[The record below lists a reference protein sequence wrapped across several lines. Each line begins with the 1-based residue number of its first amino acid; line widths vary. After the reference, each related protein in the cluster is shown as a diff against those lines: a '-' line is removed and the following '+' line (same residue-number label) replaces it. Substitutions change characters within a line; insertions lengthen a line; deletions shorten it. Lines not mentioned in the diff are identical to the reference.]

1 MKLSL
6 SKLGVLSDRDLDWIN
21 ATGITKSIAKGEI
34 LIRQTQPIDELYILL
49 AGTLTVFVS
58 SSEQENNR
66 SEREIATIASGEI
79 VGEIS
84 FVDNQRALTTIKA
97 TEKANLLIL
106 SFQQLE
112 NKIQQDEGFAARF
125 YQTISAQLS
134 HKLRR
139 VSALLVKN
147 KVISEPPLR
156 KVLFVF
162 AILDDSDIDWMI
174 ESGMQV
180 NASAGKILIQQ
191 GEPVEAVYIL
201 IDGTLAVS
209 VTLGEGNSRVTK
221 DINQLSS
228 GEIVGEMSFVE
239 TGKASA
245 TVASFEESLL
255 LAIPQQQLAA
265 KLKQDMQFAA
275 RFYRAIAVVLAD
287 RLRGGL
293 IRHGYAQNTDLDGD
307 IEYEGEL
314 DLDMLQQTALAGT
327 RFNWMARRVSGN
339 NYY

>member
-156 KVLFVF
+156 KVLFV
-162 AILDDSDIDWMI
+162 
-174 ESGMQV
+174 
-180 NASAGKILIQQ
+180 
-191 GEPVEAVYIL
+191 
-201 IDGTLAVS
+201 
-209 VTLGEGNSRVTK
+209 
-221 DINQLSS
+221 
-228 GEIVGEMSFVE
+228 
-239 TGKASA
+239 
-245 TVASFEESLL
+245 
-255 LAIPQQQLAA
+255 
-265 KLKQDMQFAA
+265 
-275 RFYRAIAVVLAD
+275 
-287 RLRGGL
+287 
-293 IRHGYAQNTDLDGD
+293 
-307 IEYEGEL
+307 
-314 DLDMLQQTALAGT
+314 
-327 RFNWMARRVSGN
+327 
-339 NYY
+339 

>member
-1 MKLSL
+1 
-6 SKLGVLSDRDLDWIN
+6 
-21 ATGITKSIAKGEI
+21 
-34 LIRQTQPIDELYILL
+34 
-49 AGTLTVFVS
+49 
-58 SSEQENNR
+58 
-66 SEREIATIASGEI
+66 
-79 VGEIS
+79 
-84 FVDNQRALTTIKA
+84 
-97 TEKANLLIL
+97 
-106 SFQQLE
+106 
-112 NKIQQDEGFAARF
+112 
-125 YQTISAQLS
+125 
-134 HKLRR
+134 
-139 VSALLVKN
+139 
-147 KVISEPPLR
+147 
-156 KVLFVF
+156 
-162 AILDDSDIDWMI
+162 WMI